1 LKNKAPKINLNLKD
15 ENIAKLDP
23 VFGTAYALNKWTT
36 VWPELKAQ
44 YNQYTKAQ
52 YGTSYTVSNFGILSK
67 WGPVEA
73 KIKDGENQIN
83 WEIRPKLSNYLRV
96 QDIMILQIIEDAI
109 KDRPIYFAVTVAPNN
124 RMGLDNYL
132 EMEGL
137 VYKVTFEESSSSA
150 SMPRLNYD
158 RMIQNITE
166 TPDSSQLII
175 KPDDYWNH
183 INAGN
188 GIYRYTNLDNG
199 DVYFNENIQ
208 RLIQNYRSS
217 FLQLGLQN
225 LYSSDEGGKEKTLD
239 ILDKMDNY
247 FPNDVIP
254 TTDAELDIQIGRI
267 YMQAGKPEELKNRL
281 KTVQQRKDISL
292 ETQMYIGQIFM
303 NDFQDYDAAIEH
315 YENLLDEYPYIPDFL
330 YTLVQAYAKAERRS
344 EAVDVLELWL
354 RSHPN
359 DSQAIDWLSIL
370 NPPTQ

>member
-1 LKNKAPKINLNLKD
+1 
-15 ENIAKLDP
+15 
-23 VFGTAYALNKWTT
+23 
-36 VWPELKAQ
+36 
-44 YNQYTKAQ
+44 
-52 YGTSYTVSNFGILSK
+52 
-67 WGPVEA
+67 
-73 KIKDGENQIN
+73 
-83 WEIRPKLSNYLRV
+83 
-96 QDIMILQIIEDAI
+96 M
-109 KDRPIYFAVTVAPNN
+109 
-124 RMGLDNYL
+124 
-132 EMEGL
+132 
-137 VYKVTFEESSSSA
+137 
-150 SMPRLNYD
+150 
-158 RMIQNITE
+158 
-166 TPDSSQLII
+166 
-175 KPDDYWNH
+175 DD
-183 INAGN
+183 
-188 GIYRYTNLDNG
+188 
-199 DVYFNENIQ
+199 
-208 RLIQNYRSS
+208 
-217 FLQLGLQN
+217 
-225 LYSSDEGGKEKTLD
+225 
-239 ILDKMDNY
+239 Y